1 MKKIFFTQDHFFKV
15 FKVTDFFSNYF
26 DNYITLK

>member
-1 MKKIFFTQDHFFKV
+1 MKRIFFAQDHFFEV
-15 FKVTDFFSNYF
+15 FKITDFFSNYF